1 MQIGAFTIRRKLVL
15 TTMLTC
21 TVAVAIA
28 CGTLATYEV
37 VMVRRSMVVELSMQ
51 GDLLSVNSVAALAFD
66 DVSAATETLS
76 ALAHDTDI
84 VRAILYAKDG
94 RMFAAYRRPGADLT
108 IPTPTL
114 ANTDGFSS
122 DRLVMWRPLV
132 FRGEDAG
139 TLYLENDLSEL
150 RSRLYGYA
158 GIVVI
163 VMLATGLIAFVL
175 ASRLQRTISEPI
187 SDLVKA
193 ASIVSTDHDYSLRV
207 PHRRHDEIGVL
218 IDGFNG
224 MLGQVEARDLA
235 LLKAQDELEERVDER
250 TTELRVEIAERE
262 QTQAELERSKNVA
275 ESATRA
281 KSSFLASMS
290 HEIRT
295 PINVIVGMTDMA
307 LDSALP
313 EDARDCLGTAR
324 RATLALLA
332 IVNDILDSAKIDSG
346 KITLE
351 PVDVSLQSLL
361 AQAVEL
367 LHGQA
372 QAKGLALSYTIG
384 DAVPRIVRADPGRLQ
399 QVLVN
404 LIGNAIKFTETGGVV
419 VGFELLDRSATDV
432 RLRGTVRDSGIGIP
446 ADRREAIFES
456 FTQADDSTTRVYG
469 GTGLGLTIS
478 QQLIGLMGGRIG
490 VESEPG
496 RGSTFW
502 FEIVL
507 PLVSPAE
514 HVGNDK
520 TAASA

>member
-1 MQIGAFTIRRKLVL
+1 MRIGAFTIRRKLVL
-15 TTMLTC
+15 ITMLTC

-28 CGTLATYEV
+28 CGMFATYEV
-37 VMVRRSMVVELSMQ
+37 VMVRRAMVIELSMQ
-51 GDLLSVNSVAALAFD
+51 ADLLSVNSVAALAFD

-76 ALAHDTDI
+76 ALRNDTDV
-84 VRAILYAKDG
+84 VRVILYAKDD

-108 IPTPTL
+108 IPVPSL
-114 ANTDGFSS
+114 ADTYAFSS
-122 DRLVMWRPLV
+122 DRLAMWRPLV
-132 FRGEDAG
+132 FRGEDVG

-158 GIVVI
+158 GIVTI

-187 SDLVKA
+187 GDLVETA
-193 ASIVSTDHDYSLRV
+193 NIVSADHDYSLRV
-207 PHRRHDEIGVL
+207 PNRRHDEIGVL

-224 MLGQVEARDLA
+224 MLGQVEVRDVA
-235 LLKAQDELEERVDER
+235 LLKAQDELEDRVDER
-250 TTELRVEIAERE
+250 TTELRVEIAERQ
-262 QTQAELERSKNVA
+262 QTQAALERSKNVA

-281 KSSFLASMS
+281 KSNFLASMS

-307 LDSALP
+307 LDSTLSD
-313 EDARDCLGTAR
+313 EARDYLGTAR
-324 RATLALLA
+324 RATIALLA

-351 PVDVSLQSLL
+351 AVEVSLQSLL
-361 AQAVEL
+361 AETVEL

-384 DAVPRIVRADPGRLQ
+384 TAVPRIVRADPGRLK
-399 QVLVN
+399 QVLIN
-404 LIGNAIKFTETGGVV
+404 LIGNAIKFTQTGGVV

-456 FTQADDSTTRVYG
+456 FTQADESTTRVYG
-469 GTGLGLTIS
+469 GTGLGLTIC
-478 QQLIGLMGGRIG
+478 QQLVALMGGRIG

-496 RGSTFW
+496 QGSTFW
-502 FEIVL
+502 FEVVL
-507 PLVSPAE
+507 PLSRPEGAVTKQAVSA
-514 HVGNDK
+514 
-520 TAASA
+520 